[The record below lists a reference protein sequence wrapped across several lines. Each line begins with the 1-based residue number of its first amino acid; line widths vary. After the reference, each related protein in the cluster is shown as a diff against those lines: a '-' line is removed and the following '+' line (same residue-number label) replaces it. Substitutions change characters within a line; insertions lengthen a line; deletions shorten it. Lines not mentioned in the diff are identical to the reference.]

1 MNKNGQTIAPGA
13 VVAEIVLDSLVGEVQ
28 QLLRMRTKGSTYLW
42 SQFQQIGYVLPV
54 VPAMEVS
61 FIDLQQLLAQIDLGL
76 RQQIWFPE
84 RERRKERHTM

>member
-1 MNKNGQTIAPGA
+1 MNKNRQTIAPGA

-42 SQFQQIGYVLPV
+42 SQFQQIGHVLPV

-61 FIDLQQLLAQIDLGL
+61 FIDLQQLLTQIDLGL